1 MSSAKSVKVVT
12 IGRHMMTLNPDT
24 EMNKYLLKLN
34 KLPQVFRIHASA
46 EKHYEKEL
54 EKVKDQFDKQEMNI
68 RIARKNLGI

>member
-1 MSSAKSVKVVT
+1 
-12 IGRHMMTLNPDT
+12 MMTLNPDT

-54 EKVKDQFDKQEMNI
+54 EKVKDQFVEQEMNI

>member
-54 EKVKDQFDKQEMNI
+54 EKVKDQFVEQEMNI